1 MTITE
6 ENKIELTEEEN
17 NNIGRFIEL
26 FRFMMQVQQFSESLH
41 KTVMTYVDT
50 FEEKEIILIKK
61 DPINLGVAQIKINFS
76 GILNN
81 LDYLNEELDKIE
93 KELKEGVELFQKLH
107 PPVMPNIFN
116 QSDGKKEEHSGIVLP
131 N

>member
-50 FEEKEIILIKK
+50 FEKKEIILIKK

-116 QSDGKKEEHSGIVLP
+116 QSEDKKEEHSGIILP